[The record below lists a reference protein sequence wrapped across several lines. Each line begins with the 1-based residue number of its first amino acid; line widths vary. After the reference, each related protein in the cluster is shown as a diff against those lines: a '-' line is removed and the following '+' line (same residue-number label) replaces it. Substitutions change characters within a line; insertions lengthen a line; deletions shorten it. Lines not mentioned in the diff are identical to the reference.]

1 MKRFGGNRTPPGP
14 APRSNV
20 LGTSSFRYRDFRFL
34 WVSTFLNAIA
44 MMGEHLVLGWLVLEL
59 SGSPFMV
66 GVAFG
71 LRMAPLFFLGIPA
84 GAIADKVDRR
94 HLIKLTNLA
103 MAATT
108 AGLGV
113 LILLG
118 VAELWHIL
126 VFTFVA
132 GSLRA
137 LYQTARLTFAY
148 DIVGPAGAV
157 NGLALVTLGMWV
169 GGLVG
174 SLATGSLVARLGAD
188 IAYIALAGGYALAAV
203 TLLPVRP
210 QRRATP
216 QTRNPVLQNLKEYF
230 VEVRGNSALAMLI
243 TFTSAV
249 EILGWSYQVL
259 LPSLARDVL
268 KVGAE
273 GLGVMNAFRSV
284 GGIVGI
290 MVLSAIGEVRRKGLL
305 FLSVVFL
312 FGGFVVLLAFV
323 SNFYLALAVLVL
335 MNSMAVVSDIL
346 SQSMMQLM
354 VPDALRG
361 RAMGSW
367 VLAVGTGPV
376 GHLQI
381 GAIASA
387 IGTTFA
393 LTTNGAGLVV
403 LSLIATVFSSRL
415 RRL

>member
-1 MKRFGGNRTPPGP
+1 
-14 APRSNV
+14 
-20 LGTSSFRYRDFRFL
+20 L
-34 WVSTFLNAIA
+34 
-44 MMGEHLVLGWLVLEL
+44 
-59 SGSPFMV
+59 
-66 GVAFG
+66 
-71 LRMAPLFFLGIPA
+71 
-84 GAIADKVDRR
+84 ADKVDRR
-94 HLIKLTNLA
+94 HLIKLTNLV

-113 LILLG
+113 LVLLG

-126 VFTFVA
+126 VLTFVA
-132 GSLRA
+132 GGLRA
-137 LYQTARLTFAY
+137 LYQTARQTFAY

-174 SLATGSLVARLGAD
+174 SLATGSLVARLGTD
-188 IAYIALAGGYALAAV
+188 IAYIALAGGYVLAAV

-230 VEVRGNSALAMLI
+230 IEVRGNPALAMLV

-273 GLGVMNAFRSV
+273 GLGIMNAFRSV

-290 MVLSAIGEVRRKGLL
+290 VVLSAIGEVRRKGLL

-367 VLAVGTGPV
+367 ILAVGTGPV

-387 IGTTFA
+387 IGTTLA
-393 LTTNGAGLVV
+393 LTINGSGLVV
-403 LSLIATVFSSRL
+403 LSLIATVFSPRL

>member
-1 MKRFGGNRTPPGP
+1 M
-14 APRSNV
+14 
-20 LGTSSFRYRDFRFL
+20 
-34 WVSTFLNAIA
+34 I
-44 MMGEHLVLGWLVLEL
+44 GESLVLGWLVLEL

-94 HLIKLTNLA
+94 HLIKLMNLV

-113 LILLG
+113 LVLLG

-126 VFTFVA
+126 VLTFVA
-132 GSLRA
+132 GGLRA
-137 LYQTARLTFAY
+137 LYQTARQTFAY

-174 SLATGSLVARLGAD
+174 SLATGSLVARLGTD
-188 IAYIALAGGYALAAV
+188 IAYIALAGGYVLAAV

-230 VEVRGNSALAMLI
+230 IEVRGNPALAMLV

-249 EILGWSYQVL
+249 EVLGWSYQVL

-273 GLGVMNAFRSV
+273 GLGIMNAFRSV

-290 MVLSAIGEVRRKGLL
+290 VVLSAIGEVRRKGLL

-367 VLAVGTGPV
+367 ILAVGTGPV

-387 IGTTFA
+387 IGTTLA
-393 LTTNGAGLVV
+393 LTINGSGLVV
-403 LSLIATVFSSRL
+403 LSLIATVFSPRL